1 MSGWR
6 LLAPPAELGAAVL
19 AALLVLVVTVALER
33 RRTGAARRR
42 LRLVALGAA
51 LLALLALVARPARL
65 AGVRPAA
72 VTLLTPGAGLADLA
86 AATAAGLPVRTV
98 PARRGEPAPPPAA
111 EPLPDA
117 ATLARRLPSL
127 ARVRVAGH
135 GLTATEWAA
144 MPGAVEAQT
153 PPSLPLGAASLRWER
168 QLPLG
173 GELTVSGLVSGV
185 PAGGATATLS
195 GPGLAALR
203 ARLRPGEAHPGE
215 LRPTQAPL
223 LLRGVP
229 RGPGRQLLEL
239 RLEAA
244 GLAPVVERLEVEVTE
259 PRPPAVLWLE
269 DAPSLESREVAR
281 WLQEAGAPLA
291 LRSRLSRGVE
301 RELVAGLSP
310 RPALAPLSPDILG
323 RIDLAVLDTGALAAL
338 STAERAALDGAVE
351 RGGLG
356 VLVRLGAEGPAPA
369 VLGRRFA
376 LQPVP
381 GAAELAA
388 HLVRED
394 GTTAPPL
401 ALGPRELRAEPG
413 LVPLA
418 ADRAG
423 RLLAAWRPAGAG
435 SVAVT
440 LVDGTWR
447 WSREGSGAAFR
458 RYWREVVSTLARPAP
473 AEPRWLDTAGG
484 PAMVDRPLLLVL
496 ETDSPS
502 PPRASATGPGSAPH
516 RLALRQDPDEPR
528 RWSTTFWPRQAGWHR
543 VEGGGATLWVHA
555 AEPERWVALRLAE
568 RQAATAARA
577 ASPAPL
583 APPAAAAARELVP
596 LPRWPAFLVLVAAL
610 AVLWGEEAF
619 SPRSRRR

>member
-1 MSGWR
+1 MA
-6 LLAPPAELGAAVL
+6 LA
-19 AALLVLVVTVALER
+19 AALLVFVVAVALER
-33 RRTGAARRR
+33 RRTDATRRR
-42 LRLVALGAA
+42 LRLVALGTA

-72 VTLLTPGAGLADLA
+72 VTLLTPGASLADLA

-98 PARRGEPAPPPAA
+98 PARPGEPAPPPAA

-117 ATLARRLPSL
+117 AALARRLPSL

-135 GLTATEWAA
+135 GLTAAEWTAV
-144 MPGAVEAQT
+144 PGAVEAQA
-153 PPSLPLGAASLRWER
+153 PPPLPLGAASLRWQR
-168 QLPLG
+168 RLPLG
-173 GELTVSGLVSGV
+173 GELLVSGRVSGV

-195 GPGLAALR
+195 GPGLAPLR
-203 ARLRPGEAHPGE
+203 ARLRPGEVRPGE
-215 LRPTQAPL
+215 APL

-301 RELVAGLSP
+301 RELVAGLNP
-310 RPALAPLSPDILG
+310 RPALAPLSTGTLE
-323 RIDLAVLDTGALAAL
+323 RVDLAVLDAGALAAL
-338 STAERAALDGAVE
+338 STAERAALAGAVE

-356 VLVRLGAEGPAPA
+356 LLVRLGAEGAAPA

-376 LQPVP
+376 LQAVP

-394 GTTAPPL
+394 GSTAPPL

-435 SVAVT
+435 AVAVT

-473 AEPRWLDTAGG
+473 AEPRWLDAGG
-484 PAMVDRPLLLVL
+484 PALVDRPLPLVL

-502 PPRASATGPGSAPH
+502 PPRAAATAPGGATHP
-516 RLALRQDPDEPR
+516 LALRQDPDEPR
-528 RWSTTFWPRQAGWHR
+528 RWSTTFWPRHAGWHR
-543 VEGGGATLWVHA
+543 LEGGGATLWVHA

-577 ASPAPL
+577 AAPAPP

-619 SPRSRRR
+619 SARSRRR